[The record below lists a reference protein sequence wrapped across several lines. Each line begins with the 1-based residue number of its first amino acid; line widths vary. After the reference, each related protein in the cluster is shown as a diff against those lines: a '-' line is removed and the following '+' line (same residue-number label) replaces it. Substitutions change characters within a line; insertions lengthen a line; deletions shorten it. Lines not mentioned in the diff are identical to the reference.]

1 MQSGL
6 LHPFPFLSF
15 FFFFFFFLFGFF
27 FFSFQDITQP
37 NSERS
42 SVLEGVVEDIVLAAL
57 EDTGDGEV
65 LGPVVLEEVV
75 GGVAEGLGL
84 LLLGGTLA
92 NPGEDLEAGVENEG
106 VLALKGLGGEG
117 LDLDHLHLAGLVAE
131 PEELLLELLGD
142 VRGGGGDL
150 LAAAEEVP
158 ELLGVGVAAVVL
170 LEDPDVALASV
181 LAGNVVGE
189 LGSLGLLHGAS
200 LPAVHLE
207 DVEAVVEDEDVTGV
221 EGLDGEVDLADND
234 VLLALEVEEAVP
246 VLLGLD
252 VLEARVHATL
262 QEADVLEVRAE
273 ELGLGALDFAVLDRV
288 AVEVVVEL
296 DGLVGGGAVLV
307 LGGLGA
313 NPEVD
318 VVAELLGVG
327 GLLVGPQENVRVA
340 GVELAV
346 LLLGPGDNLE
356 LLNPPD
362 LDADLLANSLP
373 GILSLRSG
381 VLNLCS
387 RRREE
392 EKEEEKS

>member
-1 MQSGL
+1 
-6 LHPFPFLSF
+6 
-15 FFFFFFFLFGFF
+15 
-27 FFSFQDITQP
+27 
-37 NSERS
+37 
-42 SVLEGVVEDIVLAAL
+42 
-57 EDTGDGEV
+57 
-65 LGPVVLEEVV
+65 
-75 GGVAEGLGL
+75 
-84 LLLGGTLA
+84 
-92 NPGEDLEAGVENEG
+92 
-106 VLALKGLGGEG
+106 
-117 LDLDHLHLAGLVAE
+117 
-131 PEELLLELLGD
+131 
-142 VRGGGGDL
+142 
-150 LAAAEEVP
+150 
-158 ELLGVGVAAVVL
+158 
-170 LEDPDVALASV
+170 
-181 LAGNVVGE
+181 
-189 LGSLGLLHGAS
+189 
-200 LPAVHLE
+200 
-207 DVEAVVEDEDVTGV
+207 
-221 EGLDGEVDLADND
+221 
-234 VLLALEVEEAVP
+234 
-246 VLLGLD
+246 
-252 VLEARVHATL
+252 
-262 QEADVLEVRAE
+262 VLEVRAE